1 MQRGVVQNTSELQQ
15 DSPIGDFNWATN
27 FPGGAG
33 DRSHSG
39 HQACRWPLRDI
50 ASHVRILKTFT
61 HSNIVPFWKTFVT
74 RTMSTIFTSGLYS
87 TFSNSTIMNKKSK
100 WAILNKKQYYTI
112 IQYYIFAYPA
122 RKKNGTHFIN
132 WAAPQAA
139 HLTNGSSLYHIVWKI
154 SVHSRCNLIV
164 NVNYSVRDNLRA
176 DVCKCRPA
184 VRKIKFLKNPPKIM

>member
-27 FPGGAG
+27 FPGGEG

-74 RTMSTIFTSGLYS
+74 KKWVPFLRRGCIVPFQIPPLWT
-87 TFSNSTIMNKKSK
+87 KKSK

-112 IQYYIFAYPA
+112 IQYYIFAYPSP
-122 RKKNGTHFIN
+122 NPCV
-132 WAAPQAA
+132 PQ
-139 HLTNGSSLYHIVWKI
+139 NIVW
-154 SVHSRCNLIV
+154 LIWP
-164 NVNYSVRDNLRA
+164 NRIFP
-176 DVCKCRPA
+176 KT
-184 VRKIKFLKNPPKIM
+184 FLSHEKQGSQ